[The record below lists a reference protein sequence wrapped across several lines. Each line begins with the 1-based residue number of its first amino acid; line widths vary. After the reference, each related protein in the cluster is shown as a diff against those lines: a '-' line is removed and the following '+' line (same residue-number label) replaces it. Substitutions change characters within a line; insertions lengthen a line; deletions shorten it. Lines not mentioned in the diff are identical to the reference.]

1 MTRDELIEQAA
12 RILHD
17 EWEDHELL
25 WDERTSNVHAYHRRA
40 IRALDDAGLLRRRPR
55 LFRRFT
61 REDR

>member
-12 RILHD
+12 RIVHD
-17 EWEDHELL
+17 DLNDYELL
-25 WDERTSNVHAYHRRA
+25 WDARTSNIHARHRHA

-61 REDR
+61 RETR